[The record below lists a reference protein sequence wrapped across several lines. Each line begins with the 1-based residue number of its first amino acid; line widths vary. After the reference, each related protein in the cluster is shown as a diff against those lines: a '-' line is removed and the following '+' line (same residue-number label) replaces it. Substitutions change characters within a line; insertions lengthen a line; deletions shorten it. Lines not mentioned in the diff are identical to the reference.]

1 MVGACVDDLTFYQL
15 PGQVGNG
22 NLAVVAHF
30 PPNGGMRIDVFDI
43 PAGSIHFIETW
54 MGQARHKSSLRPKH
68 TGDLLDGSSGIL
80 NIRERQVTDDQ
91 TKHAIIT
98 TFRAACGTNLIA

>member
-1 MVGACVDDLTFYQL
+1 MVGARVDDLTFYQL

-30 PPNGGMRIDVFDI
+30 PPDGGMRIDVFDL
-43 PAGSIHFIETW
+43 PAGSIHFIETG
-54 MGQARHKSSLRPKH
+54 MGQAGHISSLWPKY

-80 NIRERQVTDDQ
+80 NIHECHVAND
-91 TKHAIIT
+91 
-98 TFRAACGTNLIA
+98 